1 MMSEST
7 KVLLKDISTELS
19 DGLHKAPKFVYNGEY
34 LFVNATNLENGHIV
48 EKDKAKRTTHEE
60 YLKYSV
66 PLTDRTILYSIDGT
80 IGNIARY
87 RGEKC
92 VLGKGACYINLKDSV
107 NYDYVYYQLQSH
119 DFNEYIRTMA
129 TGSTIRHISLK
140 TMRNYC
146 FNLPPLPTQ
155 HRIAAILS
163 SLDDKIENNRKTC
176 EKLEEVAQAIF
187 KRWFVEFEFPN
198 EDGQPYKSTGGE
210 MVYCEELGKEIPKGW
225 RVKPFGDIV
234 DSISERHSFN
244 KPELI
249 FLNTSDIYNGEVL
262 KSEYTNITTLPGQ
275 AKKSIQIKDILYSE
289 IRPKNRRFAYIDFEC
304 MDYVVS
310 TKLMVLRCKDSK
322 LSSLVYF
329 YLTNQ
334 DTINNLQTL
343 AESRSGTFPQI
354 RFDNLKNMTVA
365 LPMHCSKFT
374 SFFETFLEQMQMN
387 RREIKSLQQTR
398 DALLPKLMSGELT
411 VDDVA
416 K

>member
-1 MMSEST
+1 MRC
-7 KVLLKDISTELS
+7 KLS
-19 DGLHKAPKFVYNGEY
+19 DIASVIDSLHQTPKYSDYGYPMVRVRDIYEGYFYIKDCVYVDKGVYLDFTRNHTPSYGDIIITRVGSYGVVCFV
-34 LFVNATNLENGHIV
+34 AT
-48 EKDKAKRTTHEE
+48 KDKFCLGQNTAIISRFKSELVDNK
-60 YLKYSV
+60 YLYYYMIS
-66 PLTDRTILYSIDGT
+66 P
-80 IGNIARY
+80 NI
-87 RGEKC
+87 K
-92 VLGKGACYINLKDSV
+92 KQI
-107 NYDYVYYQLQSH
+107 
-119 DFNEYIRTMA
+119 EYIV
-129 TGSTIRHISLK
+129 TGSTQKTISLK
-140 TMRNYC
+140 NIRDLEI
-146 FNLPPLPTQ
+146 NLPPLPTQ
-155 HRIAAILS
+155 RRIAAILS

-176 EKLEEVAQAIF
+176 EKLEEIAQAIY

-198 EDGQPYKSTGGE
+198 EHGQPYKSSGGE
-210 MVYCEELGKEIPKGW
+210 MVYCDELGKEIPKGW

-262 KSEYTNITTLPGQ
+262 KSGYTNITTLPGQ

-304 MDYVVS
+304 VDYVVS

-365 LPMHCSKFT
+365 LPMHCSQFT

-387 RREIKSLQQTR
+387 RREIRLLQQTR